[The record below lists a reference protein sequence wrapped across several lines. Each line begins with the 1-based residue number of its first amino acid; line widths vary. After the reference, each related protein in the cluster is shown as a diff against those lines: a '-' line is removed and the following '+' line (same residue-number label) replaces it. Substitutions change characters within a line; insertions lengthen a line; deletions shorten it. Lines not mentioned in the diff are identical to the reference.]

1 MLESSFIDSDL
12 GGIVEVRLGSQFPEQ
27 SGILRDLACLVEGD
41 DISGGGFRRI
51 NRTELGKEG
60 SSELWPTLDDLMEF
74 MFLSSHGCDIDGGP
88 GVSGLF
94 ADE

>member
-1 MLESSFIDSDL
+1 MFETSFIDSDL
-12 GGIVEVRLGSQFPEQ
+12 GGIVEVCLGSQFPEQ
-27 SGILRDLACLVEGD
+27 SGILRDLTCLVEGD

-60 SSELWPTLDDLMEF
+60 SLELWPTLDDLMEF

-88 GVSGLF
+88 GVCGFF